1 MLAIGKVNT
10 LKIYR
15 MVDFG
20 AYLTDGEHE
29 VLLPKKY
36 LPAGAKTGERL
47 DVFVYLDSEDR
58 PVATTLRPKGMV
70 GEVVLL
76 EVKELTPIGAF
87 LDWGL
92 EKDLFVPFKEMRDK
106 RMAPGRRYWVKIL
119 FDQVSGRIIGTNRF
133 DRIGRKATTEDLKP
147 GDEMEIIVLERLLH
161 GYRVLAGDTFEGMI
175 YFTEIFAP
183 VNIGDR
189 FKAYLVRVRDDG
201 KLDFRLRPG
210 GFDGALAR
218 LDEIVRELEKAPGKF
233 LAYDSDTDAMR
244 IQGKF
249 RMSKKQFKQIIGH
262 LYKERRIAFENG
274 GMRLLEN

>member
-1 MLAIGKVNT
+1 MLAVGNYNT

-15 MVDFG
+15 LVDFG

-36 LPAGAKTGERL
+36 LPAGAATGDRL
-47 DVFVYLDSEDR
+47 EVFVYLDSEDR
-58 PVATTLRPKGMV
+58 PVATTLRPKGAV
-70 GEVVLL
+70 GDVVQL

-106 RMAPGRRYWVKIL
+106 RMAPGKRYWVKIL
-119 FDQVSGRIIGTNRF
+119 FDRVSGRIIGTNRF
-133 DRIGRKATTEDLKP
+133 DRIGRKATTENLKP

-161 GYRVLAGDTFEGMI
+161 GYRVLAADTYEGMI

-183 VNIGDR
+183 VKVGDR
-189 FKAYLVRVRDDG
+189 CKAYLVRVREDG
-201 KLDFRLRPG
+201 KLDLRLRPG
-210 GFDGALAR
+210 GFEGALAR
-218 LDEIVRELEKAPGKF
+218 LDEVVRELEAAPGKF
-233 LAYDSDTDAMR
+233 LAYDTDTDAMR

-262 LYKERRIAFENG
+262 LYKERRIVFENG